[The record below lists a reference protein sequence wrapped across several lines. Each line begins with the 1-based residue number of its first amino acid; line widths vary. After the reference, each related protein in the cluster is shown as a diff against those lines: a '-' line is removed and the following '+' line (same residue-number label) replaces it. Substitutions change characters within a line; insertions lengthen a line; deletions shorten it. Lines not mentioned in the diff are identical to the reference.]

1 MTQIAD
7 FELKLEGRRFA
18 EARVLAQI
26 DVEATTLLVQKSKGM
41 TTSEKLMY
49 VLLDTDATPE
59 TRTARAVVVIDA
71 DEEDAFKT

>member
-41 TTSEKLMY
+41 TTSE
-49 VLLDTDATPE
+49 
-59 TRTARAVVVIDA
+59 
-71 DEEDAFKT
+71 